1 MKHKIKQEILT
12 EVKGLIQNESPLS
25 SFRGS
30 TGGHLGGVKVRELE
44 DLLCEYIG
52 VKYAVTMNSA
62 TSALMA
68 ACIACDVKDSYVI
81 TPPVSF
87 SASASCI
94 LQASGKIKWCDI
106 EDKTYGIDLFN
117 YNDSFD
123 NVKAIIPVH
132 LHGHPC
138 DMDTVQRLAQAYD
151 LKIIEDNSQ
160 SLGSVFR
167 GKKTG
172 SVGHCSV
179 LSFNQWKHIQC
190 GEGGALLTNDD
201 EIARIARLVRNHGET
216 QSEVLGYNFRLTELQ
231 AAVIIP
237 QLKHIDEILDPIIEL
252 SERLTRN
259 LVEVPE
265 LKLPVVKYDCKH
277 VYYSYAVRV
286 DTRVGRDRLQDA
298 LAKEGI
304 YFGKGGYKPI
314 HLIPFYGGKRG
325 DLPVAE
331 DCYDN
336 VMFTNILRPPMKLS
350 EVDRISRKIKE
361 CICLINHS

>member
-1 MKHKIKQEILT
+1 MKHRIKQEILT

-30 TGGHLGGVKVRELE
+30 AGGHLGGVKVRELE
-44 DLLCEYIG
+44 ELLCDYLG

-68 ACIACDVKDSYVI
+68 ACIACNIKDSYVI

-94 LQASGKIKWCDI
+94 LQAGGKIKWCDI
-106 EDKTYGIDLFN
+106 EDEAYGIDLLSFN
-117 YNDSFD
+117 GDLLD
-123 NVKAIIPVH
+123 CKAIIAVH

-138 DMDTVQRLAQAYD
+138 DMGVVERLANAYS

-167 GKKTG
+167 GQKTG
-172 SVGHCSV
+172 SIGDCSV

-201 EIARIARLVRNHGET
+201 EICRIARLVRNHGET

-231 AAVIIP
+231 AAVLIP
-237 QLKHIDEILDPIIEL
+237 QVKHINEILDPIIEL
-252 SERLTRN
+252 SERLTYR
-259 LVEVPE
+259 LKDVPE
-265 LKLPVVKYDCKH
+265 LKLPVVKTGCKH
-277 VYYSYAVRV
+277 VYYSYTIRYKQ
-286 DTRVGRDRLQDA
+286 RNRLQDE
-298 LAKEGI
+298 LAKDGI
-304 YFGKGGYKPI
+304 YFGKGGYTPI

-325 DLPVAE
+325 DMPVAE

-336 VMFTNILRPPMKLS
+336 VMFTNILRPPMKLA
-350 EVDRISRKIKE
+350 EVDRIAEKIKE
-361 CICLINHS
+361 CICRINHS